1 MAHRVPLLPERR
13 LRRQLVPRLKADARG
28 LDPGGLAWDARYF
41 FGRRHDGWYL
51 SLFPDGRASVPGE
64 ITPDYSA
71 LDERTV
77 ARVHRLLPE
86 VKLIFLMR
94 DPIERSWSQ
103 IRMDLA
109 REGRRARDV
118 PIAELIE
125 RACSARVARRS
136 YYDRTLR
143 SWGSHFAEDRIFVG
157 FVEDVRARPES
168 VLGSLWRFLGVEA
181 GPVDSGL
188 ARRRVHAGEDAP
200 LPVAL
205 EREIARVHV
214 EGLRSLAGRFGG
226 HAAGWL
232 ARAERSLGA

>member
-1 MAHRVPLLPERR
+1 MGRRR
-13 LRRQLVPRLKADARG
+13 LALVLLGAAVVGALLAWRYQSFLIGRGARWWLASVAARERAAGTIEARRQ
-28 LDPGGLAWDARYF
+28 
-41 FGRRHDGWYL
+41 
-51 SLFPDGRASVPGE
+51 
-64 ITPDYSA
+64 
-71 LDERTV
+71 TV

-94 DPIERSWSQ
+94 DPIDRSWSQ

-109 REGRRARDV
+109 REGRRARDAA
-118 PIAELIE
+118 IAELIE
-125 RACSARVARRS
+125 RARGERVARRS
-136 YYDRTLR
+136 DYDRTLR

-181 GPVDSGL
+181 GPVDSVL
-188 ARRRVHAGEDAP
+188 ARRRVHAGDDAP
-200 LPVAL
+200 LPAAL